1 MPFFGMVLKLQCFN
15 LPPPKE
21 EHRAAEQRRGHGQ
34 QDADVEEEAVV
45 GVEIIQAIE
54 GVRDAGGRVEPGDG
68 GGVLGHL
75 VADALHHQ
83 AGQEAAD
90 HGQADEQAGFGYGA
104 QAGGGREEGAQG
116 DAHQAA
122 RQAGQQHEAEMR
134 AEIHPQHQGDVG
146 QGGQQASAVDGEA
159 AEQVGQHHLHLFFH
173 NVQHP
178 HKYGIHF

>member
-1 MPFFGMVLKLQCFN
+1 MRNAAYRRRMTRAQALNTFIF
-15 LPPPKE
+15 PPPKE

-104 QAGGGREEGAQG
+104 LKEGYRFGTYG
-116 DAHQAA
+116 DA
-122 RQAGQQHEAEMR
+122 ML
-134 AEIHPQHQGDVG
+134 ITD
-146 QGGQQASAVDGEA
+146 
-159 AEQVGQHHLHLFFH
+159 
-173 NVQHP
+173 
-178 HKYGIHF
+178 K